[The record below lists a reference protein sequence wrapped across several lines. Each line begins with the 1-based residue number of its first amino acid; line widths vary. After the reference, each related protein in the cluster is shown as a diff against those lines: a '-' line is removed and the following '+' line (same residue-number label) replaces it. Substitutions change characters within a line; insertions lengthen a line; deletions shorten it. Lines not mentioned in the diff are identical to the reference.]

1 MEEFSIWKISR
12 KIPRMFLM
20 KLHRL
25 ANWIL
30 IFVGTSAFGVE
41 ETAYTA
47 LRVIGKAQG
56 KEVLSRVISL
66 QGRNGA
72 PQPAVW
78 KITLDEPKAR
88 GGIREVEVQYGK
100 IISERTPTAPRT
112 STGKMN
118 FSQLNLDSDGA
129 FTVAN
134 QAATKVAT
142 PFDRVDYLLT
152 SGTNGGAPVWHLQLT
167 EIKTG
172 PAGTLEIS
180 ADTAAI
186 LQQDL
191 KPRASVPPPGVVAGN
206 KRRSAPPVSG
216 ADTEHSQV
224 GEPFRDVPDFFHR
237 LGKRFERQGKEVQQF
252 FKEHGTKKTP
262 PPNSN

>member
-1 MEEFSIWKISR
+1 
-12 KIPRMFLM
+12 M
-20 KLHRL
+20 KLHQL
-25 ANWIL
+25 AGWI
-30 IFVGTSAFGVE
+30 FVCVGTSAFGVE

-47 LRVIGKAQG
+47 LRVIGKVQG

-66 QGRNGA
+66 QGRNGS

-78 KITLDEPKAR
+78 KITLDDPKAR

-152 SGTNGGAPVWHLQLT
+152 SGASGGSPVWHLQLT

-172 PAGTLEIS
+172 PAGSLEIS
-180 ADTAAI
+180 ADTASI
-186 LQQDL
+186 LREDFK
-191 KPRASVPPPGVVAGN
+191 KPAAVPEAAAVAGN
-206 KRRSAPPVSG
+206 NRRTAPPVRG
-216 ADTEHSQV
+216 AEAEHSQP
-224 GEPFRDVPDFFHR
+224 GERFRDVPDFFHR
-237 LGKRFERQGKEVQQF
+237 LGKRFERRGKEVQHF
-252 FKEHGTKKTP
+252 FQEHGTKKTP

>member
-1 MEEFSIWKISR
+1 
-12 KIPRMFLM
+12 M
-20 KLHRL
+20 KMHQL
-25 ANWIL
+25 AGWIL
-30 IFVGTSAFGVE
+30 FFVGTSAFGLE

-56 KEVLSRVISL
+56 KEVFSRVISL
-66 QGRNGA
+66 QGRNGS

-112 STGKMN
+112 STGRMN

-134 QAATKVAT
+134 QAATKLAT

-172 PAGTLEIS
+172 PAGSVEIS
-180 ADTAAI
+180 ADTALIVREDFKKPAAI
-186 LQQDL
+186 
-191 KPRASVPPPGVVAGN
+191 PESSTVAGN
-206 KRRSAPPVSG
+206 NRRKAPLVRG
-216 ADTEHSQV
+216 AETEHSQP
-224 GEPFRDVPDFFHR
+224 GEPFQDVPDFFHR
-237 LGKRFERQGKEVQQF
+237 LGKRFERRGKEVQKF